1 MKKAKKLVL
10 ARANKK
16 QLRALIRQLKRD
28 VASEKRAA
36 VAQHIEGIRAVA
48 SERNLRHQQFAA
60 INSRAIQV
68 REYALDETFKFDT
81 GMQKSAN
88 LIRSMCEYIPYGP
101 SGEWPERNGIHP
113 FRRWGLETPEERTAR
128 KEAEEE
134 ASRLTEADVA
144 ESLVTGFLD
153 SRFSKT
159 L

>member
-1 MKKAKKLVL
+1 MPIEGSMKKAKKLVL

-68 REYALDETFKFDT
+68 REYALD
-81 GMQKSAN
+81 GLHKSSN
-88 LIRSMCEYIPYGP
+88 LFRAACEYIPYGP
-101 SGEWPERNGIHP
+101 RGEWPERNGIHP
-113 FRRWGLETPEERTAR
+113 FKRWGLETPEERTAR

-134 ASRLTEADVA
+134 ASRLIEADVA